1 MSKLNATQTENNLNT
16 NTEVSIMNLF
26 DDIAVEEAR
35 SPRDWTLEDC
45 KKKLTVIFK
54 EPTEGDCIDVSIRLQ
69 GFTFLK
75 IQNQKTVFK
84 MKKGE
89 MSKGEVLER
98 VQQADAV
105 ILEAKSRLI
114 ASLDKARTSRE
125 TTFKRKPKGERPPE
139 DSNKEEDG
147 QEDSQPSFS
156 E

>member
-1 MSKLNATQTENNLNT
+1 MSNLNTEQTSDLNT
-16 NTEVSIMNLF
+16 NTEVNIMNLF

-45 KKKLTVIFK
+45 KQKLTVIFK
-54 EPTEGDCIDVSIRLQ
+54 ESKKEDEIDVSIRLQ

-75 IQNQKTVFK
+75 VQNNKTVFTI
-84 MKKGE
+84 KKGE
-89 MSKGEVLER
+89 SSKQEILER
-98 VQQADAV
+98 VQKADAN

-125 TTFKRKPKGERPPE
+125 TTFKRKPKEERPE
-139 DSNKEEDG
+139 IEEDG

>member
-1 MSKLNATQTENNLNT
+1 MSNLNAVQTENQTNDVNT
-16 NTEVSIMNLF
+16 NKEENIMNLF

-54 EPTEGDCIDVSIRLQ
+54 ESKKDNHVDVSVRLQ

-75 IQNQKTVFK
+75 IQNNKTTFQ
-84 MKKGE
+84 MEKGI
-89 MSKGEVLER
+89 SKQEILER
-98 VQQADAV
+98 VQRADV
-105 ILEAKSRLI
+105 TIIEAKNRLI

-125 TTFKRKPKGERPPE
+125 TTFKRKPKGERPE
-139 DSNKEEDG
+139 IEEDG
-147 QEDSQPSFS
+147 QDYSQPSYS